1 MFGWFKKR
9 KSTPASTNEP
19 MVQVF
24 LNPLVMLLAGAE
36 RTKGEPLTESEVL
49 QIRDTAVC
57 TQMPLSHAQKYYAAL
72 DSQIQIPRLDPE
84 RIWEEWQAVRSQI
97 E

>member
-9 KSTPASTNEP
+9 STKQEP
-19 MVQVF
+19 TVPVF

-36 RTKGEPLTESEVL
+36 KQKGSPLTEQEVL
-49 QIRDTAVC
+49 KVRDNARC
-57 TQMPLSHAQKYYAAL
+57 IAMTQSQAEKFYASL
-72 DSQIQIPRLDPE
+72 DAQIPLPRIDPE
-84 RIWEEWQAVRSQI
+84 RIWEEWQAIRGQL